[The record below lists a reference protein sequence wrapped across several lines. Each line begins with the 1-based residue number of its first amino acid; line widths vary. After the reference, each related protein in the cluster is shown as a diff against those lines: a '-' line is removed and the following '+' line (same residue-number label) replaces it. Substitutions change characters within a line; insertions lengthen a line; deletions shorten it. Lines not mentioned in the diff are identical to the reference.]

1 MFYLKYRP
9 HTLQE
14 PVSYTHLLVL
24 SLLVII
30 HELGHYVVAKLNGIK
45 VEEFGFGIPPRVFGF
60 RIGETLYSLNLLPFG
75 GFVKVYGEELAEVED
90 SKICLLYTSRCV

>member
-1 MFYLKYRP
+1 MIF
-9 HTLQE
+9 T
-14 PVSYTHLLVL
+14 VVVFFLVL

-75 GFVKVYGEELAEVED
+75 GFVKVYG
-90 SKICLLYTSRCV
+90 CLLYTSRCV